1 MDVDINPILADR
13 FNMFLSIIPLIL
25 NQLPSDIMDRSQ
37 SKQLLLI
44 ADPNPENVTVL
55 KTMLAPD
62 YDIKVAADGKAALR
76 LASSPDPPGL
86 ILLNIMIPPADMFEV
101 CRKLKADKTT
111 KDIPIILLSEPTTED
126 TQAKGFELGAA
137 DYITTPFKKSV
148 VTARI
153 RTHLELKHYRD
164 NFENRVKK
172 RVSTLHEEIQDRR
185 DVEDTYRALVE
196 HAKDGIAIIHDYKL
210 RYANPAF
217 SKMVGFSE
225 KELIGAHLKK
235 FISEEEF
242 IKNTKRYSDRIA
254 GLNLPRIYKSQI
266 IHSDGS
272 TIDVELN
279 VCVVPYGRSLAAL
292 VIVRDIREEEAWK
305 YCI

>member
-1 MDVDINPILADR
+1 
-13 FNMFLSIIPLIL
+13 
-25 NQLPSDIMDRSQ
+25 MDRSQ

-44 ADPNPENVTVL
+44 ADANPENVNVL

-62 YDIKVAADGKAALR
+62 YDIKVAADGEEAIR
-76 LASSPDPPGL
+76 LASSPDTPGL
-86 ILLNIMIPPADMFEV
+86 ILLNNMMPAADMYEV
-101 CRKLKADKTT
+101 FRELKADKTT

-126 TQAKGFELGAA
+126 TEAKGFELGAA
-137 DYITTPFKKSV
+137 DYITKPFKRSV
-148 VTARI
+148 VSARI
-153 RTHLELKHYRD
+153 RTHLELKRYRD
-164 NFENRVKK
+164 NLENRVKK
-172 RVSTLHEEIQDRR
+172 RVSELHEEIQERR

-196 HAKDGIAIIHDYKL
+196 HARDGIAIIHDFKV

-217 SKMVGFSE
+217 SKMIGFSE
-225 KELIGAHLKK
+225 KELTGAHLKK

-242 IKNTKRYSDRIA
+242 IKNTTRYSDRIA
-254 GLNLPRIYKSQI
+254 GLNLPRIYKSKV

>member
-1 MDVDINPILADR
+1 
-13 FNMFLSIIPLIL
+13 
-25 NQLPSDIMDRSQ
+25 MDRSQ

-44 ADPNPENVTVL
+44 ADANPENVNVL

-62 YDIKVAADGKAALR
+62 YDIKVATDGEEAIR
-76 LASSPDPPGL
+76 LASSSDTPGL
-86 ILLNIMIPPADMFEV
+86 ILLSNMMPAADMFAV
-101 CRKLKADKTT
+101 CRELKADKTT
-111 KDIPIILLSEPTTED
+111 RDIPIILLSEPTTED
-126 TQAKGFELGAA
+126 TEAKGFELGAA
-137 DYITTPFKKSV
+137 DYLTKPFKRSV
-148 VTARI
+148 VSARI
-153 RTHLELKHYRD
+153 RTHLELKRYRD
-164 NFENRVKK
+164 NLENRVKK
-172 RVSTLHEEIQDRR
+172 RVSELHEEIQERR

-196 HAKDGIAIIHDYKL
+196 HARDGIAIIHDFEV

-217 SKMVGFSE
+217 SKMIGFSE
-225 KELIGAHLKK
+225 KELTGAHLKK

-242 IKNTKRYSDRIA
+242 IKNTTRYSNRIA
-254 GLNLPRIYKSQI
+254 GLNLPRIYKSKV

>member
-1 MDVDINPILADR
+1 
-13 FNMFLSIIPLIL
+13 
-25 NQLPSDIMDRSQ
+25 MDRSQ

-44 ADPNPENVTVL
+44 ADANSENINVL
-55 KTMLAPD
+55 KTILAPD
-62 YDIKVAADGKAALR
+62 YDIKVATDGEEAIR
-76 LASSPDPPGL
+76 LASSPDAPGL
-86 ILLNIMIPPADMFEV
+86 ILLNNMMPAADMYEV
-101 CRKLKADKTT
+101 CRELKADKTT
-111 KDIPIILLSEPTTED
+111 KDIPIILLSEPTAED
-126 TQAKGFELGAA
+126 TEAKGFELGAA
-137 DYITTPFKKSV
+137 DYLTKPFKKSV
-148 VTARI
+148 VSARI
-153 RTHLELKHYRD
+153 RTHLELKRYRD
-164 NFENRVKK
+164 NLENRVKK
-172 RVSTLHEEIQDRR
+172 RVSELHEEIQERR

-196 HAKDGIAIIHDYKL
+196 HARDGIAIIHDFIV

-217 SKMVGFSE
+217 SKMIGFSE
-225 KELIGAHLKK
+225 KELTGAHLKK

-242 IKNTKRYSDRIA
+242 IKNTTRYSNRIA
-254 GLNLPRIYKSQI
+254 GLNLPRIYKSKV

>member
-1 MDVDINPILADR
+1 
-13 FNMFLSIIPLIL
+13 
-25 NQLPSDIMDRSQ
+25 MDRSQ

-44 ADPNPENVTVL
+44 ADANPENVNVL

-62 YDIKVAADGKAALR
+62 YDIKVAADGEEAIR
-76 LASSPDPPGL
+76 LASSPDTPGL
-86 ILLNIMIPPADMFEV
+86 ILLNNMMPAADMYEV
-101 CRKLKADKTT
+101 CRELKADKTT

-126 TQAKGFELGAA
+126 TEVKGFELGAA
-137 DYITTPFKKSV
+137 DYLTKPFKKSV
-148 VTARI
+148 VSARI
-153 RTHLELKHYRD
+153 RTHLELKRYRD
-164 NFENRVKK
+164 NLENRVKK
-172 RVSTLHEEIQDRR
+172 RVSELHEEIQERR

-196 HAKDGIAIIHDYKL
+196 HARDGIAIIHDFKV

-217 SKMVGFSE
+217 SKMIGFSE
-225 KELIGAHLKK
+225 KELTGAHLKK

-242 IKNTKRYSDRIA
+242 IKNTTRYSDRIA
-254 GLNLPRIYKSQI
+254 GLNLPRIYKSKV